1 MSNRIGATASLPGGA
16 APAQPGLGERALEV
30 SATLKESLLQG
41 TKAIREYIV
50 KEPARAIGL
59 ALGVGVLL
67 GWLIK
72 RR

>member
-1 MSNRIGATASLPGGA
+1 MNDRIGATVS
-16 APAQPGLGERALEV
+16 QPGMGERALEV
-30 SATLKESLLQG
+30 SATLKESLLHG

>member
-1 MSNRIGATASLPGGA
+1 MNDRVGATASHA
-16 APAQPGLGERALEV
+16 GLGDRALEV
-30 SATLKESLLQG
+30 SATLQESLLHG
-41 TKAIREYIV
+41 SKSIRDYIV

>member
-1 MSNRIGATASLPGGA
+1 MNDRIGPTASHAGSGA
-16 APAQPGLGERALEV
+16 VAPPGLGERALEA
-30 SATLKESLLQG
+30 SATLKESLLQS
-41 TKAIREYIV
+41 TKSIRDYIAR
-50 KEPARAIGL
+50 EPARAIGL

>member
-1 MSNRIGATASLPGGA
+1 MSNRIGATASRPGGA
-16 APAQPGLGERALEV
+16 DVATPGLGERALEA
-30 SATLKESLLQG
+30 SATLKESFLHG
-41 TKAIREYIV
+41 TKSIRDYIV
-50 KEPARAIGL
+50 REPARALGL

>member
-1 MSNRIGATASLPGGA
+1 MNDRVGATAS
-16 APAQPGLGERALEV
+16 QPGPGERALEV
-30 SATLKESLLQG
+30 SATLKESLLHG
-41 TKAIREYIV
+41 SKSIRDYIV

>member
-1 MSNRIGATASLPGGA
+1 MNDRVGATVS
-16 APAQPGLGERALEV
+16 QPGLGERALEV
-30 SATLKESLLQG
+30 SATLKESFLHG
-41 TKAIREYIV
+41 SKSIRDYIV